1 LGIPSIML
9 YRAKANINLYDSSEL
24 KALATQA
31 LADRFIRLAA
41 PETIG
46 DGPLKVIVVEDDYPG
61 WLNPADESLLALTEE
76 EYVAPVVTAA
86 EIADRLPAVIAFA
99 QAALTVPN
107 EYLWGGTVAPHY
119 DCSGLIQAAF
129 ISQGIQLPRDAYQQE
144 GFVRAVPLREL
155 IPGDLVFFGPSEKA
169 THVGLYL
176 GENRYIHSS
185 GSAIGNNGIGINAL
199 TLAGSDIDR
208 NYFSQWRTGGRVTA
222 SYKSRLG

>member
-1 LGIPSIML
+1 ML

-46 DGPLKVIVVEDDYPG
+46 DGPLKVVVVEDDYPG

-76 EYVAPVVTAA
+76 EYLAPVMSEA
-86 EIADRLPAVIAFA
+86 EINDRLPAVIAFV
-99 QAALTVPN
+99 QAAMTVPN
-107 EYLWGGTVAPHY
+107 EYLWGGTVGPNY
-119 DCSGLIQAAF
+119 DCSGLMQAAF
-129 ISQGIQLPRDAYQQE
+129 IEQGIQLPRDAYQQE
-144 GFVRAVPLREL
+144 AFVRPVPLRSL
-155 IPGDLVFFGPSEKA
+155 IAGDLVFFGPTEKS

-176 GENRYIHSS
+176 GDNHYIHSS
-185 GSAIGNNGIGINAL
+185 GKALGNNGIAINAL
-199 TLAGSDIDR
+199 TLAGNDVDR
-208 NYFSQWRTGGRVTA
+208 NYFSQWRTGGRVVA

>member
-61 WLNPADESLLALTEE
+61 WL
-76 EYVAPVVTAA
+76 VTAA
-86 EIADRLPAVIAFA
+86 EIADRLPAVMAFA
-99 QAALTVPN
+99 QAALAVPN
-107 EYLWGGTVAPHY
+107 EYLWGGTVAPNY

-155 IPGDLVFFGPSEKA
+155 IPGDLVFFGPPEKA

-185 GSAIGNNGIGINAL
+185 GSAIGNNGIAINAL

>member
-1 LGIPSIML
+1 ML

-24 KALATQA
+24 KTLATQA

-76 EYVAPVVTAA
+76 EYLAPVMSEAV
-86 EIADRLPAVIAFA
+86 IADRLPAVIAFT
-99 QAALTVPN
+99 QAAMTVPN
-107 EYLWGGTVAPHY
+107 EYLWGGTVGPNY
-119 DCSGLIQAAF
+119 DCSGLMQAAF
-129 ISQGIQLPRDAYQQE
+129 IEQGIQLPRDAYQQE
-144 GFVRAVPLREL
+144 GFVRPVPLRSL
-155 IPGDLVFFGPSEKA
+155 IPGDLVFFGPPEKA

-176 GENRYIHSS
+176 GDNHYIHSS
-185 GSAIGNNGIGINAL
+185 GQALGNNGIAINAL
-199 TLAGSDIDR
+199 TLAGNDVDR
-208 NYFSQWRTGGRVTA
+208 NYFSQWRTGGRVVA